1 LQPAEE
7 QEANIRGARAAA
19 KYCNQTKY
27 SVKFSCNKLASPV
40 CLLGYK

>member
-19 KYCNQTKY
+19 KYCNQI
-27 SVKFSCNKLASPV
+27 FSEIFLQQTGFT
-40 CLLGYK
+40 CLFAWL